1 MRKSISL
8 FFILYNY
15 ISLEME
21 ETSLLLLVWTMLLI
35 ILFILFLYT
44 FSSSFKELWGAL
56 VTGTFGKQSQKPQ
69 VFILINN
76 YRVTHKE
83 WDFRNDFTDFFLAF
97 RVPWRPKLSYFC
109 AESFSKPIKKNTQLN
124 AETKNSALNRKFL

>member
-1 MRKSISL
+1 MRKSITL

-83 WDFRNDFTDFFLAF
+83 WDFRNDFTDFFLHLGF
-97 RVPWRPKLSYFC
+97 LEGRNCLIFVLNHLVNQLKKILNWMQKPK
-109 AESFSKPIKKNTQLN
+109 IQL
-124 AETKNSALNRKFL
+124 